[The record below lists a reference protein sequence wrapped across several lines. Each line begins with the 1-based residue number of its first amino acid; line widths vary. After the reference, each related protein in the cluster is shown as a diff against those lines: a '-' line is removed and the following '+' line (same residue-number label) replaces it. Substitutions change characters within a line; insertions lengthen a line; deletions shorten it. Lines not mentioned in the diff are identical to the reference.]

1 MSYLISILKSDRSR
15 NFKHQF
21 SSEIENFINTNP
33 KNLTEDLISE
43 YGIYEFSND
52 RFKNSIKFLREMK
65 SREPSSF
72 IGVTMATMLPLNIF
86 INIPYVVARGHTFK
100 IVLINTARGIA
111 KKTPQIPHTDP
122 KNNIDNSIANG

>member
-1 MSYLISILKSDRSR
+1 MSEQ
-15 NFKHQF
+15 FKALVLNQKG
-21 SSEIENFINTNP
+21 E
-33 KNLTEDLISE
+33 
-43 YGIYEFSND
+43 EFS
-52 RFKNSIKFLREMK
+52 REIKSI
-65 SREPSSF
+65 EPSSF

-86 INIPYVVARGHTFK
+86 INFPYVVGRGHTFK